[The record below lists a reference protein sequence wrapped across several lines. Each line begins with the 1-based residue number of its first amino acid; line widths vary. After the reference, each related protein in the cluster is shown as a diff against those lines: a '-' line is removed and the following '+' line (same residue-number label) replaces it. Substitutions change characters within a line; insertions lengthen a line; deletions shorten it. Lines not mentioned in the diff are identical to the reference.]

1 MLGRKRRGR
10 ILFMML
16 VFALL
21 LILPLHPVL
30 AQETDVYDTTYS
42 VAYHELPYGN
52 GKDDDGD
59 GVIDNLEEDDVQY
72 GNVSLNDTRSLIYQ
86 WNDTGFS
93 SEWNDGV
100 ELVENGIAIAPVY
113 DQLWEIQASANA
125 SINAINN
132 ACYIYETDDQHMWE
146 QQGSLG
152 GAMLVEEKMLPLL
165 RYYVEFSPE
174 DVMNGAQQIWFRS
187 PIAYDDTKYD
197 GHILNIYREEDNV
210 LVWSNMNESDMTPFH
225 SRRHRYDYPVIKKD
239 NSTVGEGSPYYRIY
253 YRLNFPLRSG
263 MTYRIEEFVK
273 LDVDNPVNSV
283 VLYMAAHQDI
293 ADDGHQTTYV
303 FPYSDNS
310 RMLPQECSWSVLF
323 KYGIGP
329 VGTEFPILS
338 KQGGG
343 QPIVWSQPIR
353 GSMNAVES
361 VTVIVPLRAE
371 ANMGKVEIALHTM
384 SGDDSHSDEVDIFD
398 ASGTLYARFD
408 INDNDNSE
416 INYYEL
422 ELIFHDWTE
431 GDVGDE
437 KIVCI
442 TIYPADGEAV
452 VIQQNG
458 NMSSADDIFLS
469 NFGMHWEILEH
480 ADPVPVEE
488 ATSTSDLTGW
498 IGIAVFLIGVAL
510 IVLAPAIGFA
520 IMHAGVS
527 TALSIGIGA
536 AVLAGG
542 VYTANLGMQFMT
554 GRNLIGEF
562 LTWAGNG
569 VARIVSGL
577 IEGVVMIGG
586 AIIAGIVQVVEALM
600 SIGSAIF
607 HYAGIILMI
616 ISEIIYFIAFLFVM
630 MGWVIFLNTMKYVMH
645 GEFEMAWKQFKNP
658 VIRAYKTTAKAVRF
672 ASSVATKGV
681 SLGSGLVGSTETGS
695 RLQGAYAGAQARR
708 QEQLS
713 GSRMAGRTEGYDWAS
728 RRYSQSNK
736 RKYGGIYDDMDNKGG
751 SIE

>member
-1 MLGRKRRGR
+1 MLGKGRKGRR
-10 ILFMML
+10 IIFMLL
-16 VFALL
+16 VMAIL

-52 GKDDDGD
+52 GQDDDGD

-86 WNDTGFS
+86 WDDDFD
-93 SEWNDGV
+93 SEWMDGV
-100 ELVENGIAIAPVY
+100 ELIENGIAIAPVY
-113 DQLWEIQASANA
+113 DQIWEIESSANA
-125 SINAINN
+125 SINAFAD
-132 ACYIYETDDQHMWE
+132 ACYIYETDDEHMWE
-146 QQGSLG
+146 QQGTLG
-152 GAMLVEEKMLPLL
+152 GAMLVEEKMLPIL

-187 PIAYDDTKYD
+187 PIAYDDTKFD

-210 LVWSNMNESDMTPFH
+210 LVWANMNESDMTPTH

-239 NSTVGEGSPYYRIY
+239 NSTVGDGSPYYRIY

-263 MTYRIEEFVK
+263 VTYRIEEFVK

-283 VLYMAAHQDI
+283 VLYMASHQDI

-310 RMLPQECSWSVLF
+310 RMIPQECSWSVLF

-338 KQGGG
+338 TQYGN
-343 QPIVWSQPIR
+343 PIVFSQPIQ
-353 GSMNAVES
+353 GSMNDVES

-371 ANMGKVEIALHTM
+371 ANMGKVEIVLHTM
-384 SGDDSHSDEVDIFD
+384 SGDDERTDDIDIFN
-398 ASGTLYARFD
+398 AAGTLYARFN
-408 INDNDNSE
+408 INDDDNSE

-422 ELIFHDWTE
+422 ELIFHDWDH
-431 GDVGDE
+431 GHVGDD
-437 KIVCI
+437 KIACI
-442 TIYPADGEAV
+442 TIFPSDGEAV
-452 VIQQNG
+452 VVHQSG
-458 NMSSADDIFLS
+458 NNSVADDIYLS
-469 NFGMHWEILEH
+469 GFGLHWEILEH
-480 ADPVPVEE
+480 EDPVPVEE

-498 IGIAVFLIGVAL
+498 IGLAVFLIGVAL
-510 IVLAPAIGFA
+510 IVLAPAIGFY
-520 IMHAGVS
+520 IMHAGIS
-527 TALSIGIGA
+527 TALSIGLGA
-536 AVLAGG
+536 AVLTGG

-554 GRNLIGEF
+554 GRNFIGEF

-569 VARIVSGL
+569 VARIVSGI
-577 IEGVVMIGG
+577 IEGVVLIGG
-586 AIIAGIVQVVEALM
+586 AIIAGIIQVVEAIM

-607 HYAGIILMI
+607 HYAGVILMI

-630 MGWVIFLNTMKYVMH
+630 MGWTIFLNTMKYVMH

-658 VIRAYKTTAKAVRF
+658 VVRSYKTATSATRF
-672 ASSVATKGV
+672 ATRTISKGAR
-681 SLGSGLVGSTETGS
+681 LGSKAVGSTQTGS
-695 RLQGAYAGAQARR
+695 RLQGRYAGMQARR
-708 QEQLS
+708 SEQLRGAS
-713 GSRMAGRTEGYDWAS
+713 MAGRTEGYDWAN
-728 RRYSQSNK
+728 RQYAR
-736 RKYGGIYDDMDNKGG
+736 GGK
-751 SIE
+751 IE